1 MSGQLELGEK
11 KIIRKGEFYLFS
23 VGFSELILILI
34 IAYVFVGPKDL
45 PKIAKWLG
53 NAVKRTRS
61 FIRDIKKESGLDDM
75 MNEINVKEEINNLDA
90 EINETVNE
98 IKQNTL
104 RR

>member
-1 MSGQLELGEK
+1 MSGQLELGKK
-11 KIIRKGEFYLFS
+11 KIIREGEFYLFS

-61 FIRDIKKESGLDDM
+61 FIRDVKKESGFDDM
-75 MNEINVKEEINNLDA
+75 MNEINVTEEINNLDT
-90 EINETVNE
+90 EINETVND

>member
-1 MSGQLELGEK
+1 MSGQLELGKK
-11 KIIRKGEFYLFS
+11 KIILEGEFYLFS

-61 FIRDIKKESGLDDM
+61 FIRDVKKESGFDDM
-75 MNEINVKEEINNLDA
+75 MNEINVTEEINNLDT